1 MLEVHQE
8 NMFEIERQQK
18 KTFEKRIFV
27 AIVHQSSET
36 PCLTYW
42 KFGRKAEEEIPWE
55 NIHSKLKKK
64 PNYTRHHSKNAMI
77 NKKYT
82 SIQNKKQVPM

>member
-1 MLEVHQE
+1 MNL
-8 NMFEIERQQK
+8 NGKK

-27 AIVHQSSET
+27 AIVHQPSET

-42 KFGRKAEEEIPWE
+42 KIERKKEEKIPWE
-55 NIHSKLKKK
+55 NYSQQIKNK
-64 PNYTRHHSKNAMI
+64 NRITRDITAKNAMI